1 VNERTIAATIVAAGI
16 ALAGFLAGNG
26 LAKSRAADRYVTVKG
41 VTEREVRADLAIWPI
56 HVVTS
61 DNDLAAAHK
70 HLEASV
76 VGVRQFLAAN
86 GLDTTGLSLS
96 GFAVND
102 AQANE
107 YGGDRRVGNRFI
119 LKQTLI
125 LRSSNVDKVVA
136 ASQRVADL
144 ASAGV
149 NFSSGQG
156 EGGETGGGPTFI
168 FSGLNGLKPQMIA
181 DATARAHEAAEQ
193 FARDSHS
200 ALGGIR
206 QANQGVFE
214 ILPRDEAPGLTEG
227 SQVSKRVR
235 VVSTVDYFLKN

>member
-1 VNERTIAATIVAAGI
+1 VAERLIEAGIVAVGI
-16 ALAGFLAGNG
+16 AVGGALIGNG
-26 LAKSRAADRYVTVKG
+26 FARAKGADRYVTVKG
-41 VTEREVRADLAIWPI
+41 VTEREVRADLAIWPL
-56 HVVTS
+56 HVVAA
-61 DNDLAAAHK
+61 DNDLNLAHSK
-70 HLEASV
+70 LEKSIA
-76 VGVRQFLAAN
+76 GVRHFLAGQ
-86 GLDTTGLSLS
+86 GLDTTKIELT
-96 GFAVND
+96 GFSVSD
-102 AQANE
+102 AQAAE
-107 YGGDRRVGNRFI
+107 YGGGQQRSSRFI
-119 LKQTLI
+119 LKQNVI
-125 LRSSNVDKVVA
+125 LRSPDVDKVLA

-149 NFSSGQG
+149 TFSSGQG

-168 FSGLNGLKPQMIA
+168 FSGLNSLKPQMIA
-181 DATARAHEAAEQ
+181 DATARAHEAADQ